1 MKFNIYNIEC
11 IRTLLQYYRIV
22 LIQINMCCIPND
34 SPPHNIY
41 TDYILYGRITSITLN
56 HGASRVCV
64 QSRTYRPI
72 HVTCAP
78 NTYKN
83 LPTHVSDVSSR
94 SYPSTTPIPTHPLRE
109 DLAPPILPQIRLSPV
124 SQLGSFLQELCTLHW
139 LSQHIG
145 EHICCAQMYYTNLL
159 VQLLLRYPEM
169 ADSNVTRSF

>member
-41 TDYILYGRITSITLN
+41 TDYILYGRITSITLH

-78 NTYKN
+78 NTYKD

-94 SYPSTTPIPTHPLRE
+94 SYPSTTPIPTISTPNFTKSSFSVLQKHISTTRT
-109 DLAPPILPQIRLSPV
+109 I
-124 SQLGSFLQELCTLHW
+124 QLITPFWSF
-139 LSQHIG
+139 
-145 EHICCAQMYYTNLL
+145 
-159 VQLLLRYPEM
+159 P
-169 ADSNVTRSF
+169 RSR